1 MCVCG
6 GAVEVG
12 LAALVVAF
20 FVKVW
25 RWMARRDAGKRCERC
40 GGWQELPHRH
50 TESLTV
56 NDLCYCRDR

>member
-25 RWMARRDAGKRCERC
+25 RWMIRRDVGTRCERC
-40 GGWQELPHRH
+40 GGWQHLP
-50 TESLTV
+50 SASSKNINV